1 MWCAGGPSMLDGG
14 PNSEP
19 AVAASCLV
27 CEGVLEAG
35 ISGVFRCAQCGFAL
49 RRESDGWTGI
59 GEMDGVAYPEDGAVS
74 MQQVEAVSFWFRHR
88 NQVLTFLLERFP
100 PGGPIW
106 DVGAGNGFQAMDLER
121 SGRAVVCVE
130 PGMAGCRNAQARGLS
145 RVVRST
151 LEALRLPSGRVPA
164 IVLLDVL
171 EHLRD
176 PAPVLEEC
184 ARVLR
189 PGGRLYATVPAHA
202 LLWSHEDVYAHH
214 ARRYG
219 RRLLTSQLESARFRI
234 EYLSSFF
241 SPLVVPA
248 FILRALPYRLGRRT
262 GSAAKGV
269 DPREHA
275 PGGIVQRLTER
286 LLALELAW
294 IRRGHRLG
302 IGTSLMTVASR
313 GRP

>member
-1 MWCAGGPSMLDGG
+1 MRDGG

-35 ISGVFRCAQCGFAL
+35 TSGVFRCTQCGFAL
-49 RRESDGWTGI
+49 RRESEGWTSI
-59 GEMDGVAYPEDGAVS
+59 GELDGVAYPEDGAES
-74 MQQVEAVSFWFRHR
+74 MEQVEAASFWFRHR
-88 NQVLTFLLERFP
+88 NQVLTFLLEQFP

-130 PGMAGCRNAQARGLS
+130 PGLAGCRNARARGLR

-151 LEALRLPSGRVPA
+151 LEALRLPSGRLSA

-171 EHLRD
+171 EHLPD
-176 PAPVLEEC
+176 PVPVLEEC

-189 PGGRLYATVPAHA
+189 PGGRLYATVPAHS
-202 LLWSHEDVYAHH
+202 LLWSHEDVYARH

-219 RRLLTSQLESARFRI
+219 RRLLTSQLASARFRI

-241 SPLVVPA
+241 FPLVVPA
-248 FILRALPYRLGRRT
+248 FLFRALPYRLGRRT
-262 GSAAKGV
+262 ASTKKGV

-275 PGGIVQRLTER
+275 PGGIVQTVMER

-294 IRRGHRLG
+294 VRQGHRLG
-302 IGTSLMTVASR
+302 MGTSLMTVASR
-313 GRP
+313 GLA